1 MISRLFHSA
10 KGRRERLS
18 TLVFP
23 YSIEPIFARLE
34 MTMKTALYA
43 WLNGYQRMLSFRGR
57 ERRRDFLCFLVG
69 HYPLFY
75 LLVTLIKWSQN
86 RLSADA
92 TLTSFLLFCAG
103 LASLCATLAY
113 NVRRLHDSNRSG
125 LLCIGYF
132 LLAAPIVILVS
143 LWLAP
148 RNAGNRYGL
157 DPRRLR
163 A

>member
-1 MISRLFHSA
+1 
-10 KGRRERLS
+10 
-18 TLVFP
+18 
-23 YSIEPIFARLE
+23 
-34 MTMKTALYA
+34 MKTALRA
-43 WLNGYQRMLSFRGR
+43 WLNGYRRMLSFRGR
-57 ERRRDFLCFLVG
+57 ERRRDFLCFLLG

-75 LLVTLIKWSQN
+75 LLITLIKY

-132 LLAAPIVILVS
+132 LFAAPIVILVS

-148 RNAGNRYGL
+148 RNTDNRYGL
-157 DPRRLR
+157 DPRRTR

>member
-1 MISRLFHSA
+1 
-10 KGRRERLS
+10 
-18 TLVFP
+18 
-23 YSIEPIFARLE
+23 
-34 MTMKTALYA
+34 MTIKAALHA
-43 WLNGYQRMLSFRGR
+43 WLNGYRRMLSFRGR
-57 ERRRDFLCFLVG
+57 ERRRDFLYFLLG

-75 LLVTLIKWSQN
+75 LLITLIKWSHN

-92 TLTSFLLFCAG
+92 TLTSFLLFGAG

-113 NVRRLHDSNRSG
+113 NVRRLHDSNRSC

-132 LLAAPIVILVS
+132 LFAAPIVILVS

-148 RNAGNRYGL
+148 RNAGNRYGP
-157 DPRRLR
+157 DPRRV

>member
-1 MISRLFHSA
+1 
-10 KGRRERLS
+10 
-18 TLVFP
+18 
-23 YSIEPIFARLE
+23 
-34 MTMKTALYA
+34 MKTALHA
-43 WLNGYQRMLSFRGR
+43 WLNGYRRMLSFRGR
-57 ERRRDFLCFLVG
+57 ERRRDFLCFLLG

-75 LLVTLIKWSQN
+75 LLITLIKWSHT

-132 LLAAPIVILVS
+132 LFAAPIVILVS

-148 RNAGNRYGL
+148 RNAGNQYGP
-157 DPRRLR
+157 DPRRTR
-163 A
+163 T

>member
-1 MISRLFHSA
+1 
-10 KGRRERLS
+10 
-18 TLVFP
+18 
-23 YSIEPIFARLE
+23 

-43 WLNGYQRMLSFRGR
+43 WLNGYRRMLSFRGR
-57 ERRRDFLCFLVG
+57 ERRRDFLCFLLG

-157 DPRRLR
+157 DPRRPR